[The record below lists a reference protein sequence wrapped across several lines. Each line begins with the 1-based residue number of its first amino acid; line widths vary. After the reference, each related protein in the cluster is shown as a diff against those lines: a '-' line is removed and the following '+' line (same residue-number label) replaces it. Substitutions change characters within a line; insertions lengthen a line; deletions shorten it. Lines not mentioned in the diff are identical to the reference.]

1 MIFNCPF
8 ECGYNTHHPAL
19 CPRGSGSTSPA
30 TATSTVNDDEA
41 SDEVASLL
49 VVAQPSQANLSV
61 SSASSPSS
69 ATPTS
74 TNSHDKTSSMP
85 VSRPPEAPS
94 TEIDLLKPPS
104 ARNVVIKTSNN
115 DDTAAHST
123 RKLCRSS
130 STTTD
135 YTHYPQRARFI
146 PELFDK
152 IASLDV
158 LNHAELVHANDGVE
172 SQTREKTDAKTSPTP
187 TTPSPPFLLVVC
199 LFSEILLLA
208 INA

>member
-104 ARNVVIKTSNN
+104 ARNVVIKISNKRP
-115 DDTAAHST
+115 TQLESSAVAARRRRTT
-123 RKLCRSS
+123 RTTLNELASSQSS
-130 STTTD
+130 STRSPPWTFSTTPNEIRAIRVNLFNLGLRSPERSSFAKNHRQAVWD
-135 YTHYPQRARFI
+135 RPDQNNSQR
-146 PELFDK
+146 
-152 IASLDV
+152 V
-158 LNHAELVHANDGVE
+158 LNIFN
-172 SQTREKTDAKTSPTP
+172 
-187 TTPSPPFLLVVC
+187 FY
-199 LFSEILLLA
+199 
-208 INA
+208 